1 VKKIANKEEQLLV
14 EMANGS
20 TVESLELEML
30 SGKSADD
37 YQRESEKQ
45 VKPFNRDDLK
55 WNKLFHLLKTLLD
68 GADIKRGK

>member
-1 VKKIANKEEQLLV
+1 MNKEEQLLV

-20 TVESLELEML
+20 TVESLELEIL

-45 VKPFNRDDLK
+45 VKPFNKQDLV
-55 WNKLFHLLKTLLD
+55 WSKLFHILKRLLD
-68 GADIKRGK
+68 GASMEKGK